1 MSGLVVDLFA
11 GGGGASTGI
20 EAALGRPV
28 DIAKFSAKIR
38 LAPSGCW
45 EWIGSHGKRR
55 DGSVSYG
62 TFSMKR
68 GRRTRNVLAHRLAWM
83 LVHGA
88 IPDGQV
94 VCHRC
99 DNVLCVR
106 PEHLFLGTQAEN
118 LADMRSKGRGSP
130 LPLPIGTAHPA
141 AKADEDGVR
150 EVRRLRASGLTY
162 DEISARVGLHRSTCC
177 AISTGRLW
185 RHVR

>member
-28 DIAKFSAKIR
+28 DIAEFCSRIR
-38 LAPSGCW
+38 VAESGCW
-45 EWIGSHGKRR
+45 EWTGSRGKRP

-88 IPDGQV
+88 ISDGQV

-106 PEHLFLGTQAEN
+106 PDHLFLGTQAQN
-118 LADMRSKGRGSP
+118 LADMRAKGRGAVPS
-130 LPLPIGTAHPA
+130 LKGERHPQ
-141 AKADEDGVR
+141 AKLDETTVR
-150 EVRRLRASGLTY
+150 SIRRLRAKGLTFAAIG
-162 DEISARVGLHRSTCC
+162 ERFGITAGTCH
-177 AISTGRLW
+177 AITSGRLW
-185 RHVR
+185 SHVQ